1 MSIYLQILRRHATG
15 HVRFQVLRGD
25 RKRRGA
31 QMSEDTPDAT
41 SVSGVSELVHT
52 GSLEPTVTFSG
63 IPRARPGVAR

>member
-1 MSIYLQILRRHATG
+1 
-15 HVRFQVLRGD
+15 
-25 RKRRGA
+25 
-31 QMSEDTPDAT
+31 MSEDTPDAT